1 MSKFLTPPVW
11 YDKNGNLVEILTGI
25 SKDGGV
31 GIGEGANAE
40 SGAVIIGNGESSTS
54 ASNGDNRVWIG
65 YTATEYPT
73 VDMKPVVI
81 GTIRSGS
88 FSDYGSDST
97 TVSGSVLIGGS
108 IYHNYPNLNINGST
122 IINSKVVMPIGE
134 KNLLQNVI
142 AIGYQ
147 SGGLGATSNYI
158 QIGSSDQGYTFKVGN
173 KDVFAAINM
182 ATSVAGTA
190 KGTADDALSAAGIA
204 ASEAATAANTFAID
218 GVKYKATYDSA
229 SATLNFVTA

>member
-1 MSKFLTPPVW
+1 M
-11 YDKNGNLVEILTGI
+11 VEILKGI
-25 SKDGGV
+25 SKVGGV

-65 YTATEYPT
+65 YTASEYPT

-88 FSDYGSDST
+88 FPDHGSDST

-108 IYHNYPNLNINGST
+108 ICYNYPNLNINGST

-134 KNLLQNVI
+134 ENLLQNVI

-173 KDVFAAINM
+173 KDVF
-182 ATSVAGTA
+182 G
-190 KGTADDALSAAGIA
+190 
-204 ASEAATAANTFAID
+204 AID
-218 GVKYKATYDSA
+218 GAASAASTASAAASAAASTFSINNTKYKATYDSG
-229 SATLNFVTA
+229 SATLNFVPA